1 MPRENN
7 RAPIDLIA
15 RIQTPENIEF
25 QYRLAG
31 PFRRFPAFVL
41 DVVVRILII
50 AAIWFLFF
58 FVGALLFGRSGF
70 GTSVDVMVFLLV
82 VFQFFLQWFYGAF
95 FEAYWNGQT
104 PGKWMCG
111 LRVISVDGR
120 PINIS
125 QAIVRNLLRS
135 ADLFPT
141 GIVGLVSMTV
151 TQRFQRLGDLAA
163 GTMVVVNQVSWVPP
177 NVKFEDPRVSSL
189 AEHIPADFRL
199 SATLA
204 KAIALYVERR
214 ARIPIGRRAELAS
227 YIAMPLFRKFGFRE
241 DTSSDLLLCSI
252 YYREF
257 IAREAFSSEA
267 TTTNSP
273 KPLAYSPSGVLSN
286 SATALHSEQVAAPPV
301 LIATQPSQPSA

>member
-1 MPRENN
+1 MPKENN
-7 RAPIDLIA
+7 RPPIDLIA

-31 PFRRFPAFVL
+31 PFCRFPAFVT
-41 DVVVRILII
+41 DVVVRSLII
-50 AAIWFLFF
+50 AAVWFLF
-58 FVGALLFGRSGF
+58 VLAGSLLFGRSGF
-70 GTSVDVMVFLLV
+70 GASMDLIIFLLM
-82 VFQFFLQWFYGAF
+82 VFQFFLQWFYGAL

-104 PGKWMCG
+104 PGKWLWG

-125 QAIVRNLLRS
+125 QAIVRNLLRT

-141 GIVGLVSMTV
+141 GIVGMISMTV

-177 NVKFEDPRVSSL
+177 NVNFEDARVPSL

-214 ARIPIGRRAELAS
+214 TRIPTGRRAELAN
-227 YIAMPLFRKFGFRE
+227 YIAIPLFRKFGFRE
-241 DTSSDLLLCSI
+241 DTSSDLLLCAI

-257 IAREAFSSEA
+257 VASEAFSPEIS
-267 TTTNSP
+267 TP
-273 KPLAYSPSGVLSN
+273 KPSKFLANTPLDSLSSPNPTLQ
-286 SATALHSEQVAAPPV
+286 TEQIAAPPV
-301 LIATQPSQPSA
+301 LISKQPTQPSA